1 MELSVEMANVVF
13 ELSLDCD
20 VAYYFYKRVRT
31 VKQTV
36 FASPDVSVICKQ
48 QKRLTFTNQ
57 KFVHQQEPDFEES
70 GFYREIVDLGIF
82 QYNRKEKILEVNYV
96 DTEQYPYNSF
106 EVVVD
111 TILQFMY
118 LIMLDF
124 NIVPLHASVVT
135 CEDFA
140 VLIFGNSGSGKTT
153 LELSFLANGFRFF
166 SDDIAFLSE
175 SNTIYN
181 SGEHIVACSKKT
193 IDIIK
198 NSFDIA
204 DLNNTSDLM
213 SGKYMIDV
221 PETLIC
227 QYKEVKPF
235 VIVLP
240 TVSDNNT
247 ESIEPISAKRMW
259 LELIE
264 MSISKQF
271 SSYEKQMYMKR
282 LKALCENSIAFRY
295 IRTNGHENILKDVCD
310 KVKDMYMKRGVEDD

>member
-1 MELSVEMANVVF
+1 M
-13 ELSLDCD
+13 
-20 VAYYFYKRVRT
+20 
-31 VKQTV
+31 
-36 FASPDVSVICKQ
+36 
-48 QKRLTFTNQ
+48 
-57 KFVHQQEPDFEES
+57 
-70 GFYREIVDLGIF
+70 
-82 QYNRKEKILEVNYV
+82 
-96 DTEQYPYNSF
+96 
-106 EVVVD
+106 
-111 TILQFMY
+111 
-118 LIMLDF
+118 
-124 NIVPLHASVVT
+124 
-135 CEDFA
+135 
-140 VLIFGNSGSGKTT
+140 
-153 LELSFLANGFRFF
+153 
-166 SDDIAFLSE
+166 
-175 SNTIYN
+175 
-181 SGEHIVACSKKT
+181 ACSKKT

-240 TVSDNNT
+240 TVSDNST

-282 LKALCENSIAFRY
+282 LKALCKNSIAFRY
-295 IRTNGHENILKDVCD
+295 IRTNAYENILKDVCD
-310 KVKDMYMKRGVEDD
+310 KVKEMYMKRGVEDD